1 MSRIIRIGLF
11 ITFCWVVSGDIAGG
25 QQSSAVTSKP
35 SPANP
40 APTPIPLSEI
50 ASQGE
55 SANASLRDIETNL
68 QTDRLTVAV
77 EKRLHQLTNEIDLR
91 TAEQAKLLA
100 SSLPLEFL
108 GYMKAAL
115 QRYSDELS
123 TENHDLTDRVKTLDD
138 QIAQLDSLSKIWKST
153 LQLPELSQTAPEVP
167 KHVQSLIDSIGRTQ
181 QAVKSLRARDLT
193 LQGGVLEATARLQT
207 ASSAVE
213 RAQAD
218 AVKSPFVQDSPPI
231 WRVGVESR
239 QQESRVGLIWQAS
252 VSVFG
257 AYIKRNATV
266 FLLHAIIILVLL
278 LAVYWVRREVHKW
291 TEREPSLLRAAQVF
305 EVPVSTAI
313 VLSFLITGPIYS
325 LAPFL
330 VRAIFGGTVLIPAA
344 LILRRLIDRTL
355 FPILNALLVLYFVDQ
370 LRLITAAVPMWGRLV
385 FGAEM
390 LGGTLFLIWLIRSKH
405 MSTIGAKTT
414 KRFARVTRVATH
426 IGLIV
431 FPLTLLTNVLGYV
444 NFANL
449 LGSGALRSVYVAAAL
464 YAALRIVEGLI
475 ILSLAAPPLGLIRV
489 VRLNRPML
497 QRRICG
503 VTEFLAFVW
512 WLSLT
517 LKFFELRTPLITS
530 TAAVFQ
536 ANLTIGSLSISL
548 GHVLLFIGAVW
559 ASFLVSKFFRFILE
573 EDVYHHWKL
582 ERGIPQA
589 ISTMVHYAVLLT
601 GFFIGLA
608 AIGVDLTKVTIL
620 AGAFTVGVGFGLQTV
635 INNFVSGLIL
645 LFERPIKVG
654 DVIEVSGIV
663 GEVRRIGIRASVV
676 RTPDGSEAIIPNGM
690 LISSQVINW
699 TFSDQRR
706 VVEVPVTVVRGTAPE
721 RVVELLKGVAATHPG
736 VAKEPAP
743 QAYPVNF
750 ASGAVTFQLR
760 AWTNRYE
767 DWVQV
772 RSDLSLAIDDAL
784 TRENIRIP

>member
-1 MSRIIRIGLF
+1 MHRIIRIGLF
-11 ITFCWVVSGDIAGG
+11 ITFCWVLSGDIAGA
-25 QQSSAVTSKP
+25 QQSSAVTSNP

-68 QTDRLTVAV
+68 QTDRLTAAV
-77 EKRLHQLTNEIDLR
+77 ERRLPQLRNEIDLR

-108 GYMKAAL
+108 RYMKAAL
-115 QRYSDELS
+115 QRLSDELS
-123 TENHDLTDRVKTLDD
+123 TENHDLTDRIKTLDD

-153 LQLPELSQTAPEVP
+153 LQLPELSQAAPEAP
-167 KHVQSLIDSIGRTQ
+167 KHVESQIDSIGRTQ

-193 LQGGVLEATARLQT
+193 LQGGVLEATARMQT

-213 RAQAD
+213 RAEAN
-218 AVKSPFVQDSPPI
+218 AVKNLFVQDSPPI

-239 QQESRVGLIWQAS
+239 QEESHVAPIWRAS

-278 LAVYWVRREVHKW
+278 LAVYWVRRGVDKW
-291 TEREPSLLRAAQVF
+291 TEQEPSLLRAAPVF

-313 VLSFLITGPIYS
+313 VLSFLLTGPIYS

-330 VRAIFGGTVLIPAA
+330 VRAILGGTILIPAA

-355 FPILNALLVLYFVDQ
+355 YPILNALLVFYFVDQ
-370 LRLITAAVPMWGRLV
+370 LRLITAAVPLWGRLV

-405 MSTIGAKTT
+405 LSTIGAKTT
-414 KRFARVTRVATH
+414 KRFARVIRVATQ
-426 IGLIV
+426 IGLIA
-431 FPLTLLTNVLGYV
+431 FPVTLLANVLGYV

-449 LGSGALRSVYVAAAL
+449 LGNGALRSGYVAAAL

-497 QRRICG
+497 QRRICS
-503 VTEFLAFVW
+503 VAEFLAFVW

-530 TAAVFQ
+530 TAAALQ

-548 GHVLLFIGAVW
+548 GHVLVFIGAVW

-589 ISTMVHYAVLLT
+589 VSTMVHYAVLLT

-635 INNFVSGLIL
+635 INNFVCGLIL

-663 GEVRRIGIRASVV
+663 GEVRHIGIRASIV
-676 RTPDGSEAIIPNGM
+676 RTRDGSEAIIPNGT

-699 TFSDQRR
+699 TFSDQLRA
-706 VVEVPVTVVRGTAPE
+706 VEVPVTVVRGTAPQ

-743 QAYPVNF
+743 QAYPVSF

-767 DWVQV
+767 DWEQV
-772 RSDLSLAIDDAL
+772 RNDLSFAIDDAL

>member
-1 MSRIIRIGLF
+1 MHRIIRIGLF
-11 ITFCWVVSGDIAGG
+11 ITFCWVVSGDIAGA

-68 QTDRLTVAV
+68 QTDRLTAAV
-77 EKRLHQLTNEIDLR
+77 EKRLPQLTNEIDLR

-108 GYMKAAL
+108 RYMKAAL
-115 QRYSDELS
+115 QRLSDELS
-123 TENHDLTDRVKTLDD
+123 TENHDLTDRIKTLDD

-153 LQLPELSQTAPEVP
+153 LQLPELSQTAPEAP
-167 KHVQSLIDSIGRTQ
+167 KDVQSLIDSIGRTQ
-181 QAVKSLRARDLT
+181 QAVKSLRATDLT
-193 LQGGVLEATARLQT
+193 LQGDVLEATARLQT

-213 RAQAD
+213 RAQAN
-218 AVKSPFVQDSPPI
+218 AVKNLFVQDSPPI

-239 QQESRVGLIWQAS
+239 QEESHVAPIWRAS

-266 FLLHAIIILVLL
+266 FLHHTIIILVLL
-278 LAVYWVRREVHKW
+278 LAVYWVRRGVHKW
-291 TEREPSLLRAAQVF
+291 TEQEPSLLRAAPVF

-330 VRAIFGGTVLIPAA
+330 VRAILGGTILIPAA

-355 FPILNALLVLYFVDQ
+355 YPILNALLVLYFVDQ
-370 LRLITAAVPMWGRLV
+370 LRLITAAVPLWGRLV

-405 MSTIGAKTT
+405 LSTIGAKTT
-414 KRFARVTRVATH
+414 KRFARVIRVATQ

-431 FPLTLLTNVLGYV
+431 FPVTLLANVLGYV

-449 LGSGALRSVYVAAAL
+449 LGYGALRSAYVAAAL

-503 VTEFLAFVW
+503 VAEFLAFVW

-517 LKFFELRTPLITS
+517 LKFFELQTPLITS
-530 TAAVFQ
+530 TAAALQ

-548 GHVLLFIGAVW
+548 GHVLVFIGAVW

-635 INNFVSGLIL
+635 INNFVCGLIL

-676 RTPDGSEAIIPNGM
+676 RTPDGSEAIIPNGT

-706 VVEVPVTVVRGTAPE
+706 AVEVSVTMVRGTAPQ
-721 RVVELLKGVAATHPG
+721 RVVELLKGIAATHPG
-736 VAKEPAP
+736 VVKEPAP
-743 QAYPVNF
+743 EAYPVNF

>member
-1 MSRIIRIGLF
+1 MHRIIRIGLF
-11 ITFCWVVSGDIAGG
+11 ITFCWVLSGEIARA

-55 SANASLRDIETNL
+55 SAIASLRDIETSL
-68 QTDRLTVAV
+68 QTDRLTAAV
-77 EKRLHQLTNEIDLR
+77 EKRLPQLTNEIDLR
-91 TAEQAKLLA
+91 TAEAAKLLA

-115 QRYSDELS
+115 QRFSDELS
-123 TENHDLTDRVKTLDD
+123 TKNRDLTDRVKTLDD
-138 QIAQLDSLSKIWKST
+138 QIAQLDRLSKIWKST

-193 LQGGVLEATARLQT
+193 LQGGVLEAAARLQT

-213 RAQAD
+213 RAQAN
-218 AVKSPFVQDSPPI
+218 AVKNLFVQDSPPI
-231 WRVGVESR
+231 WRVGVEGR
-239 QQESRVGLIWQAS
+239 QEESHVALIWRAS

-257 AYIKRNATV
+257 VYIKRNATV

-278 LAVYWVRREVHKW
+278 LAVYWVRRGVHKW
-291 TEREPSLLRAAQVF
+291 TEREPSLLRAAPVF

-330 VRAIFGGTVLIPAA
+330 MRAILGGTILIPAA

-355 FPILNALLVLYFVDQ
+355 FPIVNALLVLYFVDQ
-370 LRLITAAVPMWGRLV
+370 LRLITAAVPLWGRLV

-390 LGGTLFLIWLIRSKH
+390 LGGILFLIWLIRSKH
-405 MSTIGAKTT
+405 LSTIGAKTT
-414 KRFARVTRVATH
+414 KRFARVIRVATQ

-431 FPLTLLTNVLGYV
+431 FPVTLLANVLGYL

-449 LGSGALRSVYVAAAL
+449 LGNGALRSVYAAAAL

-503 VTEFLAFVW
+503 VAEFLAFVW

-517 LKFFELRTPLITS
+517 LKFFELRTSLITS
-530 TAAVFQ
+530 TAAALQ

-548 GHVLLFIGAVW
+548 GHVLVFIGAVW

-573 EDVYHHWKL
+573 GDVYHHWKL

-589 ISTMVHYAVLLT
+589 ISTMVHYGVLLT

-608 AIGVDLTKVTIL
+608 ALGVDLTKVTIL

-635 INNFVSGLIL
+635 INNFVCGLIL

-663 GEVRRIGIRASVV
+663 GEVRRIGIRASVI
-676 RTPDGSEAIIPNGM
+676 RTPDGSEGIIPNGT
-690 LISSQVINW
+690 LISSQVMNW

-706 VVEVPVTVVRGTAPE
+706 AVEVPVTVVRGTAPQ

-743 QAYPVNF
+743 QAYPVSF